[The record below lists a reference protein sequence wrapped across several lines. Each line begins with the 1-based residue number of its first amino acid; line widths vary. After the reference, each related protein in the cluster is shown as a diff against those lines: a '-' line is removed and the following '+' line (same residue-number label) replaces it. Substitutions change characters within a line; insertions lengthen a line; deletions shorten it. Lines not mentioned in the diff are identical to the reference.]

1 MKIIICAKQV
11 PDPEKFPVGRYRDDN
26 RLDREA
32 FPLAVNPIDKN
43 AAELAL
49 SFAGDE
55 PVRVLTMG
63 PSGAVSAIREILSLG
78 VAAAT
83 HVCDPALAGSD
94 LLTTANVLAA
104 AIRKQG
110 GFDLI
115 ICGKQTTDSMNS
127 SIPAMI
133 AELLGVP
140 SLLGVEQAQIVDG
153 VLDAKTIT
161 DSGMA
166 TWKIQLPAVIS
177 VTKNINIPRLPSLRG
192 MTKAMSIPIEILS
205 LSDLGVQSDN
215 QTLTI
220 TRIEPV
226 SRQIDTVI
234 IEGQDPAQ
242 KAESLVVMLK
252 DKGVML

>member
-1 MKIIICAKQV
+1 MKIIVCAKQV

-26 RLDREA
+26 RLDRDA

-49 SFAGDE
+49 TFAGDE

-63 PSGAVSAIREILSLG
+63 SAGAVSAIREILSLG
-78 VAAAT
+78 VSMAT
-83 HVCDPALAGSD
+83 HVCDPTLAGAD
-94 LLTTANVLAA
+94 LLKTANVLAS
-104 AIRKQG
+104 AIKKNG
-110 GFDLI
+110 AFDLV
-115 ICGKQTTDSMNS
+115 ICGKQATDSMNS
-127 SIPAMI
+127 SVPAMI

-153 VLDAKTIT
+153 YLVAKTIT
-161 DSGMA
+161 DTGLA

-192 MTKAMSIPIEILS
+192 MTKAMSVPIEVLNLS
-205 LSDLGVQSDN
+205 ELGVQLDC
-215 QTLTI
+215 QTLSI
-220 TRIEPV
+220 KNIEPI

-234 IEGQDPAQ
+234 VEGQNPSE
-242 KAESLVVMLK
+242 KAESLVMMLK